1 MTDIF
6 EASGAQQG
14 IGDSMGEDIGVR
26 VAYKAS
32 LEGYLHSAEDKLTTA
47 LPFLR
52 EGVDIYAQA
61 DSKAQFRT
69 P

>member
-1 MTDIF
+1 
-6 EASGAQQG
+6 
-14 IGDSMGEDIGVR
+14 MGEDIGVR
-26 VAYKAS
+26 VTYKAS